1 MVSDTLLSAAFALF
15 CWWSGTGVIL
25 WLDRQGGAVA
35 RWCLPAFSVVMGL
48 SFWGVSASMSFS
60 DAAHAYLGFASTIA
74 MWGWHELAF
83 LSGWLSGPR
92 KVAMTPGAQGW
103 LRLRESVATIL
114 WHELTLIL
122 NFAILIWM
130 QSDQPNHTALC
141 TFALLWCMRVSAKLS
156 LFIGIPLHGEQYL
169 PAHLKYLATYFRCA
183 PPGRW
188 FMTSVS
194 LASGFWAW
202 LLWSGW
208 HAHQT
213 LSASWLLLA
222 SLLGLAIIE
231 HLVMVF
237 PWSLDKIWG
246 WAMGQPKVITHE
258 SVKF

>member
-1 MVSDTLLSAAFALF
+1 
-15 CWWSGTGVIL
+15 
-25 WLDRQGGAVA
+25 
-35 RWCLPAFSVVMGL
+35 
-48 SFWGVSASMSFS
+48 
-60 DAAHAYLGFASTIA
+60 
-74 MWGWHELAF
+74 

-92 KVAMTPGAQGW
+92 KTPMTPGAQGW

-114 WHELTLIL
+114 WHELTLLL

-130 QSDQPNHTALC
+130 QIDQPNHTALC
-141 TFALLWCMRVSAKLS
+141 TFALLWCMRVSAKLN

-169 PAHLKYLATYFRCA
+169 PEHLKYLATYFKCA
-183 PPGRW
+183 QPGRW
-188 FMTSVS
+188 FLLSVS

-202 LLWSGW
+202 MLWSGW

-213 LSASWLLLA
+213 LNASWLLLA

-237 PWSLDKIWG
+237 PWSLNKIWG
-246 WAMGQPKVITHE
+246 WAMGQPKVITQE